1 MKKAK
6 KGNLV
11 KIMQVRSEISTTQRQ
26 RATLHSLRLGRPN
39 KVVELPDN
47 DAVRGMVNAIPHLVK
62 IIEEKK

>member
-1 MKKAK
+1 MKQVK

-11 KIMQVRSEISTTQRQ
+11 KIMQVRSGISTTQRQ
-26 RATLHSLRLGRPN
+26 RATLRSLRLGRPN

-47 DAVRGMVNAIPHLVK
+47 EAVRGMVKAIPHLVK